1 MAKGSPKNKIEPAGD
16 GGGVTLSYRFR
27 VDPQLFRKALYFNNF
42 SMHRGQTVLIAIA
55 WVVAIVLLVVHFV
68 FNTDISNVVMMCYIV
83 VALTIP
89 LMVFSSEQGY
99 RRYRDSV
106 GGELM
111 RTIKICDDWIKFG
124 VEGQGNSE
132 KVPWEKMAYAFELK
146 DMFIFYRDSNLMVI
160 LPKEFVPDE
169 DVDAIRSILRDKY
182 GKGFHQRVRV

>member
-1 MAKGSPKNKIEPAGD
+1 MAKGSPKNKIEPAGE
-16 GGGVTLSYRFR
+16 GTGVTLSYRFR

-42 SMHRGQTVLIAIA
+42 SMHRGQTTLIAIA
-55 WVVAIVLLVVHFV
+55 WVAAIVLLIVHFA
-68 FNTDISNVVMMCYIV
+68 FSTNISNVVMMCYIV

-111 RTIKICDDWIKFG
+111 RTIKITDDWIKFG

-132 KVPWEKMAYAFELK
+132 KVAWEKMAYAFELK

-169 DVDAIRSILRDKY
+169 DVDTIRSILRDKY
-182 GKGFHQRVRV
+182 GKGFHQRVKA